1 MLILVPVK
9 IPELDSYKYRGWGK
23 CPTWECWREF
33 SHSLWMGC
41 GLPHF
46 FLIGWWFGSIH
57 QNLYLKFTMAKLLD
71 LGIPYCKNLYCRN
84 ISMAD
89 KEYMKK
95 MFTETFL
102 YFLAIRDC
110 WKQVTACPSWS
121 ILQIMKQEVAC
132 IYGRMSIM
140 YYWRKMKLQK
150 LVTTNKSQIS
160 IHMCMRK
167 ICMNTIE
174 N

>member
-1 MLILVPVK
+1 MPYLRVLERVLTFTVI
-9 IPELDSYKYRGWGK
+9 G
-23 CPTWECWREF
+23 
-33 SHSLWMGC
+33 LWP
-41 GLPHF
+41 LF
-46 FLIGWWFGSIH
+46 FLMGWWFGSIY

-102 YFLAIRDC
+102 YFLSIRDG
-110 WKQVTACPSWS
+110 WKQVMACPSWN

-140 YYWRKMKLQK
+140 YYRRKMKLQK
-150 LVTTNKSQIS
+150 NNPILVTTNKSQIS

-167 ICMNTIE
+167 DLHEYNWE
-174 N
+174 WGKKHLEL